1 MKEVR
6 IGIIGLGVMGTSH
19 MRNVLLTPGAKL
31 AAVCDVRKEVVDKLA
46 AENKVKGFCDG
57 EEMIKSGE
65 IDAVIVVTPHF
76 DHTVKAVAAFKH
88 GVHVLTDKP
97 IAVHKADAQR
107 MIDAHKKRPDLKF
120 AAMFNQRTDSL
131 YIKIKSLIDNGELG
145 EIHRVNWIITNWFRS
160 QCYYNSGGWRAT
172 WKGEGGG
179 VLLNQCPHQLD
190 LFQWFFGMPVKL
202 RAFCQIGR
210 YHNIEVEDDVTA
222 YCQYKN
228 GSTGVF
234 IASTGEAPGTNRLEI
249 TCDRGRLI
257 IEDGKITFNRAEI
270 PVSKFIKTSTTGFA
284 CPPIWNVE
292 VPHSNERMAHQKII
306 ANFVDAILNDAPL
319 IAPGEE
325 GIKSVELSNAM
336 LYSSMKDTTVDMPLD
351 GKAFEK
357 LLNGLI
363 KNSKFMKP
371 KEQKVKNNDFSKS
384 FGK

>member
-1 MKEVR
+1 M
-6 IGIIGLGVMGTSH
+6 
-19 MRNVLLTPGAKL
+19 LLTPGAKL
-31 AAVCDVRKEVVDKLA
+31 TAVCDIRKEVVDKVA
-46 AENKVKGFCDG
+46 AENKVKGFYDG
-57 EEMIKSGE
+57 EEMMKSGDV
-65 IDAVIVVTPHF
+65 DAVIIVTPHF

-97 IAVHKADAQR
+97 IAVHKADAQK

-120 AAMFNQRTDSL
+120 AAMFNMRTDSL
-131 YIKIKSLIDNGELG
+131 YIKIKNLIETGELG

-160 QCYYNSGGWRAT
+160 QSYYNSGGWRAT
-172 WKGEGGG
+172 WRGEGGG

-190 LFQWFFGMPVKL
+190 LFQWFFGMPVKI
-202 RAFCQIGR
+202 RAFCQVGR

-257 IEDGKITFNRAEI
+257 VEDGKITFNRAEI
-270 PVSKFIKTSTTGFA
+270 PVSKFIKTSTTGFGL
-284 CPPIWNVE
+284 PPIWHVD
-292 VPHSNERMAHQKII
+292 VPSGNDRMAHQKII
-306 ANFVDAILNDAPL
+306 ANYVDAILNGTPL

-336 LYSSMKDTTVDMPLD
+336 LYSSIKDKTVDMPLD

-357 LLNGLI
+357 ILNGLI
-363 KNSKFMKP
+363 KNSRFVKP
-371 KEQKVKNNDFSKS
+371 KEQKIKNNDLSKS
-384 FGK
+384 FVK